1 MYPDTPECYAKMLK
15 DVNRER
21 FAVHQDPLNFV
32 KDPYTYSHQEELFH
46 KCFDLLGPYTKACH
60 LKDCYMAP
68 GQSVDIREVVLGEGV
83 SPIRVYLDEVEKLDP
98 DMPIMLEHLPDLST
112 YAKARANLER
122 FL

>member
-1 MYPDTPECYAKMLK
+1 
-15 DVNRER
+15 
-21 FAVHQDPLNFV
+21 
-32 KDPYTYSHQEELFH
+32 
-46 KCFDLLGPYTKACH
+46 
-60 LKDCYMAP
+60 MAP